1 MPGEILSV
9 NVAKVRR
16 LERRGKQV
24 PTGIW
29 KLPVD
34 GRVALRGVQVEGDTQ
49 ANLKVHGGYDQA
61 VYAYAREDYELWEVE
76 LGRVLEH
83 GVFGENLT
91 LRGVDASGAL
101 VGERWQVGSAL
112 LEVSAPRIPC
122 WKLGRRMGDPK
133 FVKRFGQAN
142 RPGAYL
148 RIIEEGEVGVSD
160 AVRVTER
167 PDHDVSV
174 AVVSRALLGE
184 RELAPRLLTAAP
196 ALPAKVRDWAEERA
210 AQGLTRRSA

>member
-1 MPGEILSV
+1 MLELQGER
-9 NVAKVRR
+9 K
-16 LERRGKQV
+16 

-49 ANLKVHGGYDQA
+49 ANPVDHGGYDQA
-61 VYAYAREDYELWEVE
+61 VYAYAREDYEWWEGE
-76 LGRVLEH
+76 LARALEP
-83 GVFGENLT
+83 GLFGENLT
-91 LRGVDASGAL
+91 IRGVDASGAL
-101 VGERWQVGSAL
+101 VSERWEAGSAL

-122 WKLGRRMGDPK
+122 WKLGRKMEDPR

-148 RIIEEGEVGVSD
+148 RIIEEGEVGVGD
-160 AVRVTER
+160 PVRVTWR
-167 PDHDVSV
+167 PEHDVSV

-184 RELAPRLLTAAP
+184 HELVPRILAAAP
-196 ALPAKVRDWAEERA
+196 VLPAKVRDWAQDRA
-210 AQGLTRRSA
+210 A

>member
-1 MPGEILSV
+1 VAGEVLSV
-9 NVAKVRR
+9 NVAEVRM
-16 LERRGKQV
+16 LERQGEQE

-29 KLPVD
+29 KLPVS

-49 ANLKVHGGYDQA
+49 ANPVDHGGYDQA
-61 VYAYAREDYELWEVE
+61 VYAYAREDYEWWEGE
-76 LGRVLEH
+76 LGCALEP
-83 GVFGENLT
+83 GLFGENLT
-91 LRGVDASGAL
+91 IRGVDATGAL
-101 VGERWQVGSAL
+101 VGERWEAGSAL

-122 WKLGRRMGDPK
+122 WKLGRRMRDPK

-148 RIIEEGEVGVSD
+148 RIIEEGEVGVGD
-160 AVRVTER
+160 AVRVVER

-184 RELAPRLLTAAP
+184 RELVPRILAAAP
-196 ALPAKVRDWAEERA
+196 VLPAKVRDWA
-210 AQGLTRRSA
+210 QDHTCPQ